1 MQPLLSICIPTKNRV
16 DILRKTLESILNQN
30 VSADVYEV
38 CVSDN
43 SPTDETKNLIQNEFQ
58 YVSNLRYQKSN
69 CEGFL
74 NSMEAL
80 KLGKGKLLKLHN
92 DYSKFKDGSIE
103 KMVNVT
109 NKYMNSKPAI
119 FFAMKTINNPQNITE
134 FHDFNSFLY
143 NISYWSTWSSAFA
156 IWKSDLD
163 ALIEHNIQV
172 DFMFPHTTL
181 LFSLTEKSLYV
192 VDDDDYVENI
202 PPKKKGGY
210 NLVNNFVHIYLT
222 MVHNLLEE
230 KKISTT
236 TYKQIEHRIIKFGAS
251 WYAIV
256 LTNSNYTFTF
266 ENKNKLIKKQ
276 SGLHGLLEFYLYC
289 SYYCPKAIIKKIIKN
304 ILGYKS

>member
-16 DILRKTLESILNQN
+16 DILRETLKSILEQN
-30 VSADVYEV
+30 ISVDVYEI

-43 SPTDETKNLIQNEFQ
+43 SPTDETKNLIQTEFQ
-58 YVSNLRYQKSN
+58 YASNLRYQKSN

-103 KMVNVT
+103 KMVNFT
-109 NKYMNSKPAI
+109 NKYMSSKPAI
-119 FFAMKTINNPQNITE
+119 FFAMKTINNPQSITE

-163 ALIEHNIQV
+163 TLIEQNIQV
-172 DFMFPHTTL
+172 DHMFPHTTL
-181 LFSLTEKSLYV
+181 LFSLTEKNLYV
-192 VDDDDYVENI
+192 VDDEDYVENI

-210 NLVNNFVHIYLT
+210 NLVDNFVHIYLT
-222 MVHNLLEE
+222 MVHKLLEE
-230 KKISTT
+230 KKISIV
-236 TYKQIEHRIIKFGAS
+236 TYKQIEHRIIKFTAS

-256 LTNSNYTFTF
+256 LTNSNYTFSF
-266 ENKNKLIKKQ
+266 ENKSQLIRQQ
-276 SGLHGLLEFYLYC
+276 SGLHGLLEFYFYC
-289 SYYCPKAIIKKIIKN
+289 FYYCPKELLKKIIKG
-304 ILGYKS
+304 ILGYE